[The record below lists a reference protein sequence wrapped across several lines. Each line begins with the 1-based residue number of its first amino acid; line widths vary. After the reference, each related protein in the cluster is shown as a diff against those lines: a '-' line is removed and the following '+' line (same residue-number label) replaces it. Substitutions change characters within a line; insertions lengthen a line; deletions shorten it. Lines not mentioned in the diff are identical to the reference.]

1 MSRVALAAAAAGN
14 GLVIFQTRA
23 AWSVTAG
30 SCCLGVRLRIAI
42 DRQMV
47 VQT

>member
-1 MSRVALAAAAAGN
+1 MSRVALAAAAVGN

-30 SCCLGVRLRIAI
+30 SFCLGVRLRIAI

-47 VQT
+47 AQT